1 MNIKLIFLSLFSS
14 LAIAQS
20 DPLYTS
26 VTFEERMGDV
36 FREEVASSW
45 PRCKE
50 HKKAEKIILHKKN
63 ELREIA
69 LWRADG
75 KYERAGAN
83 NRPALR
89 AEVDAIFARS
99 QVGGNPCTKAPEQIG
114 TPSPKPLDVPA
125 PLPEETPVEIDY
137 SYGTPQ

>member
-1 MNIKLIFLSLFSS
+1 MKILLILGFYSLSS
-14 LAIAQS
+14 LAQS

-26 VTFEERMGDV
+26 VTFEERLGDV

-45 PRCKE
+45 PRCIE

-69 LWRADG
+69 IWRANG

-99 QVGGNPCTKAPEQIG
+99 QVSGNPCVKEPEQIA
-114 TPSPKPLDVPA
+114 TPNPKPLDTPA
-125 PLPEETPVEIDY
+125 AVPEETPVEIDY
-137 SYGTPQ
+137 SHGTPQ